1 MSVNREFKYTK
12 NVQDSQKLMLN
23 VNTVL
28 QTKNKSIYVNY
39 VVLK

>member
-1 MSVNREFKYTK
+1 MYVNREFKYTK
-12 NVQDSQKLMLN
+12 NVQDSQKLMLI

-28 QTKNKSIYVNY
+28 KTKNKSIYVNY